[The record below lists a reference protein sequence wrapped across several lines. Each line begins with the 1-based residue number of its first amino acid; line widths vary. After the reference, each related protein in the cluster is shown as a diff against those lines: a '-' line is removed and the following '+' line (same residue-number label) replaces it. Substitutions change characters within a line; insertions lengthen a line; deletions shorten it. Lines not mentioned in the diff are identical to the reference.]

1 MDSTSS
7 TPKSEPAVIGD
18 DPPVTG
24 DDASIVSLVAAPPLP
39 DEDSTVSVGDV
50 AGEFFSA
57 LQALAGMLYEEET
70 LESTLARIARLTVE
84 VIPACD
90 EGTLAAIDDG
100 EVTVRFSTGETS
112 QTIDDRQFS
121 TGVGPCLDAIRSRH
135 PIRVVAMPN
144 EENWPEFVSFAAD
157 NGVTS
162 TLSLPLE
169 VADRAIGI
177 LNLYSMGM
185 HFEENDEGIGRAFA
199 REAAVCIANARAM
212 ERSRNLVAHLERAL
226 ETRDLIGQAIGVT
239 MVQTNSDAEGAFELL
254 RQASQRENRKLHEI
268 AQRVVDT
275 ASNDGSHLGLAKSR
289 NDLV

>member
-7 TPKSEPAVIGD
+7 TKPLSEPAIG
-18 DPPVTG
+18 G
-24 DDASIVSLVAAPPLP
+24 DLPNSGDEASIVALAAAPPPPLE
-39 DEDSTVSVGDV
+39 EDFAVAIGDV
-50 AGEFFSA
+50 AGEFFPA

-84 VIPACD
+84 VIPACH

-100 EVTVRFSTGETS
+100 KVTARFSTGETS

-121 TGVGPCLDAIRSRH
+121 TGVGPCLDAMRSRH
-135 PIRVVAMPN
+135 PIRVVDLPN
-144 EENWPEFVSFAAD
+144 EENWPELVSIAAD

-169 VADRAIGI
+169 VADKAIGI

-185 HFEENDEGIGRAFA
+185 RFEEEDEGIGRAFA
-199 REAAVCIANARAM
+199 REAAVCVANARAM

-239 MVQTNSDAEGAFELL
+239 MVQTDSDAEGAFELL
-254 RQASQRENRKLHEI
+254 RKASQRENRKLHEI

-275 ASNDGSHLGLAKSR
+275 ASNDGSHLGLAKS
-289 NDLV
+289 